1 MKELEDYTGEFSP
14 QIRLED
20 FSKGVLVDLIKMYT
34 KLYMALDGFWYLTV
48 QERQGNDEALT
59 CDIKTW
65 EKQGGY
71 EMSKIAKQLNIKGND
86 VIALMKAL
94 QFSPWSIQQEYQM
107 EIINSRKAILTITH
121 CPTLLALEK
130 EGKGRENEICNMV
143 DPGLYKDWASYFNP
157 NIEVR
162 CLKSPPRQSN
172 SDICCQWEFKLEA

>member
-48 QERQGNDEALT
+48 KGRQGNEEALT

-71 EMSKIAKQLNIKGND
+71 EMSTIAKQLNIKGDD
-86 VIALMKAL
+86 VVGC
-94 QFSPWSIQQEYQM
+94 
-107 EIINSRKAILTITH
+107 RK
-121 CPTLLALEK
+121 
-130 EGKGRENEICNMV
+130 G
-143 DPGLYKDWASYFNP
+143 S
-157 NIEVR
+157 
-162 CLKSPPRQSN
+162 
-172 SDICCQWEFKLEA
+172 